1 MFKQIVGGRTWTLH
15 ASLVLVLE
23 LFSAKL
29 PQKGVLLL
37 QLPLTTSHSL
47 LKEKQ
52 YSFHP
57 HSTTKIT
64 ISKIDNDCHISKTR
78 GNFNS

>member
-1 MFKQIVGGRTWTLH
+1 MFKRIVGCRTWTLH

-23 LFSAKL
+23 FFSAKL

-37 QLPLTTSHSL
+37 LLPLTTLHSF
-47 LKEKQ
+47 LKETQ

-64 ISKIDNDCHISKTR
+64 ISKIDNDRHITKSR